1 MHKIGQSGGA
11 HCARKYKHENFSKA
25 ASLQSGGHLI
35 LTFTRVGKIEKSFNL
50 ALEDKEEK
58 VWKEIL
64 VVFGDEVLK
73 IGRS

>member
-1 MHKIGQSGGA
+1 M
-11 HCARKYKHENFSKA
+11 
-25 ASLQSGGHLI
+25 
-35 LTFTRVGKIEKSFNL
+35 TFTRVGKIEKSFNL

-58 VWKEIL
+58 VWEEIL